1 MTIHQQPGLRS
12 SSADP
17 FVLSTYVTN
26 ATAMTTTLSQNVLAL
41 TDAAEALSAAGEA
54 IPGLADFVAS
64 VTDLTGDWY
73 HLDEFTGDVANG
85 FLATLEPGY
94 RPDGSPMVLTVDDR
108 TLDGLGG
115 IGFADRDQAVAAA
128 EELAADYQLV
138 LDAVAD
144 GDPLV
149 WDPPGS
155 DGAELSLEQM
165 ERMAGLLEGYGDDP
179 AFAVTFT
186 EALGVSGII
195 GMRDMY
201 LTYAREARDVDR
213 PRDHPWTED
222 GIATWVDEQ
231 MAGTAVVL
239 HTAMDTRRDT
249 ASRTE
254 PDNADLAGTDRL
266 ADDWVDSFETYG
278 GDAQLDYSLLVVEA
292 DLPAD
297 VLVAVGDNH
306 LGDHFGHADRGP
318 DDDYSG
324 LDSARPPTTE
334 ADLNIAAAIAANPDA
349 SLGWL
354 TGDGIAAGTDTV
366 DLVLTTPD
374 IAPDM
379 YTAFADIVDTGLTHP
394 TDDTGRGELMEQ
406 TIRIVGDPTSGGIHA
421 PAGASPD
428 EVEDAADA
436 MRQAFGHGAAA
447 NMDVLHTMITDDWGH
462 AVSGEVPSEDALATH
477 DFLRE
482 SMADEA
488 VADRVAA
495 GYVTYAVEQ
504 LGPDNLPE
512 PGVDS
517 SPGDLLDDRRELLQ
531 QIGTLEGTIVRAEN
545 NALVGSVE
553 ERIAEQQARGRSVN
567 AGIDI
572 AAFFAGTAPGYGGLV
587 VGGVD
592 TATDVAGVS
601 VGELFFPVDESA
613 LDAAEEEATASE
625 GRANVNFATLNAL
638 AKGAEAAPIDPTDG
652 VSDDERLA
660 YEAWLIENHYD
671 GPAHDAMIAG
681 ASHAEIFENRR

>member
-1 MTIHQQPGLRS
+1 M
-12 SSADP
+12 
-17 FVLSTYVTN
+17 STYVTN

-41 TDAAEALSAAGEA
+41 TDAAEALTAAGET
-54 IPGLADFVAS
+54 IPGLADFVAA
-64 VTDLTGDWY
+64 VTDLAGDWY

-115 IGFADRDQAVAAA
+115 IGFADRDEAVAAA
-128 EELAADYQLV
+128 EELAADYQVV

-149 WDPPGS
+149 WDPPNS
-155 DGAELSLEQM
+155 DGAELSLEEM

-201 LTYAREARDVDR
+201 LAYAREARDVDR
-213 PRDHPWTED
+213 PRDHDWTED

-231 MAGTAVVL
+231 MAGTALVV

-249 ASRTE
+249 ASRTD
-254 PDNADLAGTDRL
+254 PDNADLADTDRL

-292 DLPAD
+292 DLPTD

-318 DDDYSG
+318 DDDDSG

-334 ADLNIAAAIAANPDA
+334 ADLNIAAAIAANPDV

-354 TGDGIAAGTDTV
+354 TGDGIAPGTDTV

-406 TIRIVGDPTSGGIHA
+406 TIRIVGNDL
-421 PAGASPD
+421 AGADLYDPPPGTAP
-428 EVEDAADA
+428 EDTEHAADA
-436 MRQAFGHGAAA
+436 MRQAFGNGSAA
-447 NMDVLHTMITDDWGH
+447 NMDVLHGMVTDEWPVSATAQDPPDD
-462 AVSGEVPSEDALATH
+462 AVRTH

-482 SMADEA
+482 TMADAEA
-488 VADRVAA
+488 ADAVAA
-495 GYVTYAVEQ
+495 GYSAYAIEQ
-504 LGPDNLPE
+504 LTPGVAPE
-512 PGVDS
+512 PGADS
-517 SPGDLLDDRRELLQ
+517 TPGGMFDDRQESLQ
-531 QIGTLEGTIVRAEN
+531 RLGMLEGTIVQAEN
-545 NALVGSVE
+545 NALIGLAE
-553 ERIAEQQARGRSVN
+553 EEFAAQQRPGRLASG
-567 AGIDI
+567 GIDI
-572 AAFFAGTAPGYGGLV
+572 AAYAAGFIPGVGEV
-587 VGGVD
+587 VGAID
-592 TATDVAGVS
+592 TAAKVS
-601 VGELFFPVDESA
+601 GFNPGQALFPGDASLIDDARAEASETTA
-613 LDAAEEEATASE
+613 DAAA
-625 GRANVNFATLNAL
+625 NFAVLNAL
-638 AKGAEAAPIDPTDG
+638 AHGADPPPIDAAGGLTEEEQLLYEQWLLENGWDPNDFTHMTTGFFWPTIPFG
-652 VSDDERLA
+652 
-660 YEAWLIENHYD
+660 
-671 GPAHDAMIAG
+671 
-681 ASHAEIFENRR
+681 NRT